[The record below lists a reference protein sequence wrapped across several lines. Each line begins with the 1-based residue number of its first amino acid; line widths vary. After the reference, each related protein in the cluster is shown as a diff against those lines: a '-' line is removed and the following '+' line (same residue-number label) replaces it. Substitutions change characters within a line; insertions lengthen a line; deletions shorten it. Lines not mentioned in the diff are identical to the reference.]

1 MLGST
6 ILVGLMAAL
15 QLPVVLTKLSYLI
28 DNPWTVSLDRANAA
42 GLILAD
48 SLIARNLGTRPITL
62 VGYSLGSRMIFSC
75 LKELAK
81 KGAFGIVQNV
91 YLFGSPIVANR
102 DEYLKARTVVAG
114 RFVNGYAR
122 NDWILGYLFRLTSGG
137 IGGVAGL
144 APVEDVPRLENV
156 NVTELVPGHMSYRTA
171 MPRLLREVGFLV
183 ESDEF
188 SEIEDPDPE
197 NHQQRQREL
206 INELEEARKEF
217 EKQEKEKEAKGTF
230 GFFSRKKKQVVG
242 KKAWETYQESK
253 GINEGHGE
261 DGDSNRGVL
270 FDVDAIRAELA
281 KEHLEVRELP
291 STLPP
296 MKLERTSSESD
307 DMEIREMIE
316 VKELKSTLPPMK
328 LDLNSPTTIPASSRL
343 DLRQTKSY
351 DVKTT
356 SSKSD
361 IPASPLPT
369 HGFSSRRISSDQDAF
384 APGLS
389 SPYLHPDD
397 EVPMSFDTTYH
408 SPARSSTSFAKP
420 RSVSPAWSPPPIAEP
435 TDRAATLQR
444 PELKSSNTLP
454 IMSMNLEHN
463 AWADDD
469 DEFREKEMEMTFA

>member
-48 SLIARNLGTRPITL
+48 SLIARNLGARPITL

-137 IGGVAGL
+137 ISRVAGL
-144 APVEDVPRLENV
+144 APIEEIPRLENV
-156 NVTELVPGHMSYRTA
+156 NVTDLVPGHMSYRTA

-217 EKQEKEKEAKGTF
+217 ERQEKEKEAKGTF
-230 GFFSRKKKQVVG
+230 SFFGRKKKKAVD

-253 GINEGHGE
+253 GLDGEHGGE
-261 DGDSNRGVL
+261 RDSNHGVL

-281 KEHLEVRELP
+281 KEHLEVREIE

-296 MKLERTSSESD
+296 MRLERASEESD
-307 DMEIREMIE
+307 HMEIRELIE
-316 VKELKSTLPPMK
+316 IKELKSTLPPMK
-328 LDLNSPTTIPASSRL
+328 LDLNSPAAMLASSRY

-351 DVKTT
+351 DGYAT
-356 SSKSD
+356 SSTSG
-361 IPASPLPT
+361 ILASPLPI
-369 HGFSSRRISSDQDAF
+369 HGLSSRRVSSDQDT
-384 APGLS
+384 PGPGIP

-397 EVPMSFDTTYH
+397 EVQTPFDNAYH
-408 SPARSSTSFAKP
+408 SPARSSTSFTKP
-420 RSVSPAWSPPPIAEP
+420 RSPSPAWPPPPTAEP

-454 IMSMNLEHN
+454 VMNLEHN

>member
-48 SLIARNLGTRPITL
+48 SLVARNLGTRPITL

-75 LKELAK
+75 LKELAR

-114 RFVNGYAR
+114 RFVNGFAR

-137 IGGVAGL
+137 ISRIAGL

-217 EKQEKEKEAKGTF
+217 ERQEREKEAKGTF
-230 GFFSRKKKQVVG
+230 GFFGRKKKKAVD
-242 KKAWETYQESK
+242 KKSWETYQEWK
-253 GINEGHGE
+253 GNDGGHSE

-281 KEHLEVRELP
+281 KEHLEVRELQ

-296 MKLERTSSESD
+296 MRLERVSSESD
-307 DMEIREMIE
+307 HIEIR
-316 VKELKSTLPPMK
+316 ELKSTLPPMK
-328 LDLNSPTTIPASSRL
+328 LDLNSPTAIPASSRL

-351 DVKTT
+351 DVNAT
-356 SSKSD
+356 SFKSD
-361 IPASPLPT
+361 IPASPLPI
-369 HGFSSRRISSDQDAF
+369 HGLRSRRVSSDQDAS
-384 APGLS
+384 APGKS

-397 EVPMSFDTTYH
+397 EVQMSFDTAYH
-408 SPARSSTSFAKP
+408 SPARSSTSFTKP
-420 RSVSPAWSPPPIAEP
+420 RSPSPAWSPPPIAEP

-454 IMSMNLEHN
+454 VMSMNLEHN

>member
-1 MLGST
+1 VLGST

-48 SLIARNLGTRPITL
+48 SLMARNLGSRPITL

-91 YLFGSPIVANR
+91 YIFGSPIVVNK
-102 DEYLKARTVVAG
+102 DEYLRARAVVAG

-137 IGGVAGL
+137 IGRVAGL
-144 APVEDVPRLENV
+144 APIEDIPRLENV
-156 NVTELVPGHMSYRTA
+156 NVTDLVPGHMSYRTT

-217 EKQEKEKEAKGTF
+217 ERQEKEKEAKGTF
-230 GFFSRKKKQVVG
+230 GFFGRKKKQAVD
-242 KKAWETYQESK
+242 KKAWETYHESK
-253 GINEGHGE
+253 GVDGNHGGE
-261 DGDSNRGVL
+261 RDSNTGVL

-281 KEHLEVRELP
+281 KEHLGVREIQ

-296 MKLERTSSESD
+296 MRLERTSQDSD
-307 DMEIREMIE
+307 DMEIRELIE
-316 VKELKSTLPPMK
+316 IKELKSTMPPMK
-328 LDLNSPTTIPASSRL
+328 LDLNSPTSIPTSSRL

-351 DVKTT
+351 EVNAT
-356 SSKSD
+356 SSKYG
-361 IPASPLPT
+361 IPASPLPI
-369 HGFSSRRISSDQDAF
+369 HGLSSRRISSDQDILAQGT
-384 APGLS
+384 P

-397 EVPMSFDTTYH
+397 EMQMSFDPTYH
-408 SPARSSTSFAKP
+408 SPARSSTSFTKP
-420 RSVSPAWSPPPIAEP
+420 RSPSPGWSPPPMAEP
-435 TDRAATLQR
+435 TNRAATLQR

-454 IMSMNLEHN
+454 VMSMSLEHN

>member
-48 SLIARNLGTRPITL
+48 SLAARNLGTRPITL

-81 KGAFGIVQNV
+81 QGAFGIVQNV

-137 IGGVAGL
+137 ISRVAGL
-144 APVEDVPRLENV
+144 APIEDVPRLENV

-197 NHQQRQREL
+197 NHRQRQREL

-217 EKQEKEKEAKGTF
+217 ERQEKEKEAKGTF
-230 GFFSRKKKQVVG
+230 GFFGRKKKKVVD
-242 KKAWETYQESK
+242 KQAWETYQESK
-253 GINEGHGE
+253 GNDGGYGE

-281 KEHLEVRELP
+281 KEDLEVRELQ

-296 MKLERTSSESD
+296 MRLERASMESESD
-307 DMEIREMIE
+307 PDIMEIRELE
-316 VKELKSTLPPMK
+316 STLPPMK
-328 LDLNSPTTIPASSRL
+328 LDLNSPTMIPASSRL
-343 DLRQTKSY
+343 DLRQTKSF
-351 DVKTT
+351 DVNATI
-356 SSKSD
+356 SKSD

-369 HGFSSRRISSDQDAF
+369 HGFSSRRVSSDQDAS
-384 APGLS
+384 AAGVP

-397 EVPMSFDTTYH
+397 EVQTSFDTAYH
-408 SPARSSTSFAKP
+408 SPARSSTSFTKP
-420 RSVSPAWSPPPIAEP
+420 RSPSPAWSPPPIAEP

-454 IMSMNLEHN
+454 VMNMNLEHN